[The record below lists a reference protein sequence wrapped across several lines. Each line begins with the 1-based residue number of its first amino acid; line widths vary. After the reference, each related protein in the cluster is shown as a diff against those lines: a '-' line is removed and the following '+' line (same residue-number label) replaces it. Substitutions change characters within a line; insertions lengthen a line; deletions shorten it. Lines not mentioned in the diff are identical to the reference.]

1 MKPRDIK
8 IIQSV
13 LEVIKEPIKV
23 TEIYHKAKELFEKG
37 EITNMFDC
45 GGETPHQSVS
55 SYIYTALNKGEELPF
70 LKAQEK
76 PVLIALKD
84 APKEPVLSA
93 EKISTPS
100 VKIAHERDL
109 HPFLTYMAINNENL
123 KCYTKTIFHEESS
136 KSIKG
141 MDRWLYPDMVGVRF
155 LHAEW
160 SNENLIAFSKKFD
173 TLPVKLVSFE
183 LKKEISVHNCRECY
197 FQAISNS
204 SWANEGYLVGHHVDT
219 HNLKLMDL
227 LKRLH
232 ASFGIGVI
240 DLRTN
245 EDKSAILLNAKY
257 KEKIDYTM
265 AQELSDKNKKF
276 SGFLKSVVDY
286 DPDFP
291 NRYKDEFDEVKKKE
305 ELYPITHNFL
315 FKNALSG
322 FVRAFQKP
330 QIKR

>member
-1 MKPRDIK
+1 MKPQDIE
-8 IIQSV
+8 IVQSV
-13 LEVIKEPIKV
+13 LEITGPINP
-23 TEIYHKAKELFEKG
+23 TEVYDKAKELFEKG
-37 EITNMFDC
+37 EITNMFDY
-45 GGETPHQSVS
+45 GGNTPDRSVS
-55 SYIYTALNKGEELPF
+55 ASIYTALNKGEEVPF

-76 PVLIALKD
+76 PVLIALKS
-84 APKEPVLSA
+84 AAKEPVLST
-93 EKISTPS
+93 EKISAPS
-100 VKIAHERDL
+100 VKIAHNKIMHERDL
-109 HPFLTYMAINNENL
+109 HPFLTYMAYYNENL
-123 KCYTKTIFHEESS
+123 KCYTKTIFHEESV
-136 KSIKG
+136 KSPKG

-155 LHAEW
+155 LHAEL

-183 LKKEISVHNCRECY
+183 LKKEISVNNCRECY

-204 SWANEGYLVGHHVDT
+204 SWANEGYLVGRHIDT
-219 HNLKLMDL
+219 HNPQLMDL

-240 DLRTN
+240 DLRTD

-257 KEKIDYTM
+257 KEKIDYTI
-265 AQELSDKNKKF
+265 AQELSDKNPKF

-305 ELYPITHNFL
+305 ELYPN
-315 FKNALSG
+315 S
-322 FVRAFQKP
+322 
-330 QIKR
+330 

>member
-1 MKPRDIK
+1 MKPRDIE

-13 LEVIKEPIKV
+13 LEIIKEPIKV

-37 EITNMFDC
+37 EIESMFDY
-45 GGETPHQSVS
+45 GGNTPNHSVS

-70 LKAQEK
+70 LKVQEK
-76 PVLIALKD
+76 PLLIALKD
-84 APKEPVLSA
+84 AAKEPISNALKSSA
-93 EKISTPS
+93 PCTKI
-100 VKIAHERDL
+100 VHERDL

-123 KCYTKTIFHEESS
+123 KCYTKTIFHEGSL
-136 KSIKG
+136 KSPKG

-155 LHAEW
+155 LHAEL

-183 LKKEISVHNCRECY
+183 LKKEISVNNCRECY

-204 SWANEGYLVGHHVDT
+204 SWANEGYLVGHHIDT
-219 HNLKLMDL
+219 HNPKLMDL

-240 DLRTN
+240 DLRTD

-257 KEKIDYTM
+257 KEKIDYTV
-265 AQELSDKNKKF
+265 ALELSEKNEEF

-286 DPDFP
+286 DP
-291 NRYKDEFDEVKKKE
+291 NHQHRYKDEFDEVKKKE
-305 ELYPITHNFL
+305 ELYPN
-315 FKNALSG
+315 S
-322 FVRAFQKP
+322 
-330 QIKR
+330 

>member
-1 MKPRDIK
+1 MKSRDIE
-8 IIQSV
+8 IVQSV
-13 LEVIKEPIKV
+13 LEMIKEPIKV
-23 TEIYHKAKELFEKG
+23 TLVYDKAKELFEEGKI
-37 EITNMFDC
+37 ENMFDC

-70 LKAQEK
+70 FKAREK
-76 PVLIALKD
+76 PTLIALKD
-84 APKEPVLSA
+84 ATKEPVLNAQKPSA
-93 EKISTPS
+93 PS

-155 LHAEW
+155 LHAEL

-183 LKKEISVHNCRECY
+183 LKKEISVNNCRECY

-204 SWANEGYLVGHHVDT
+204 SNEGYLVGRHIDT
-219 HNLKLMDL
+219 HNPQLMDL

-240 DLRTN
+240 DLRTD
-245 EDKSAILLNAKY
+245 EDKSTILLNAKY
-257 KEKIDYTM
+257 KEKIDYTV
-265 AQELSDKNKKF
+265 AQELSDKNEKF
-276 SGFLKSVVDY
+276 SGFLKSDY
-286 DPDFP
+286 DP
-291 NRYKDEFDEVKKKE
+291 NHQHRYKDEFDEIKKKE
-305 ELYPITHNFL
+305 ELYPNPS
-315 FKNALSG
+315 LS
-322 FVRAFQKP
+322 F
-330 QIKR
+330 

>member
-1 MKPRDIK
+1 MKPQDVEIV
-8 IIQSV
+8 QSV
-13 LEVIKEPIKV
+13 LEITGPINP
-23 TEIYHKAKELFEKG
+23 TEVYDKAKELFEKG
-37 EITNMFDC
+37 EITKMFDH
-45 GGETPHQSVS
+45 GGNTPHQSVS
-55 SYIYTALNKGEELPF
+55 ASIYTALNKGEELPF

-84 APKEPVLSA
+84 AAKEPVLNI
-93 EKISTPS
+93 EKISVPS
-100 VKIAHERDL
+100 AKIAHNKIMHERDL
-109 HPFLTYMAINNENL
+109 HPFLTYMAIHNENL
-123 KCYTKTIFHEESS
+123 KCYTKTIFHEESV
-136 KSIKG
+136 KSPKG

-155 LHAEW
+155 LHAEL

-183 LKKEISVHNCRECY
+183 LKKEISVNNCRECY

-204 SWANEGYLVGHHVDT
+204 SWANEGYLVGRHIDT
-219 HNLKLMDL
+219 HNPQLMDL

-240 DLRTN
+240 DLRVD

-257 KEKIDYTM
+257 KEKIDYTV
-265 AQELSDKNKKF
+265 ALELSEKNPKF

-305 ELYPITHNFL
+305 ELYPNPS
-315 FKNALSG
+315 LS
-322 FVRAFQKP
+322 F
-330 QIKR
+330 

>member
-1 MKPRDIK
+1 MKPQDIE
-8 IIQSV
+8 IVQSV
-13 LEVIKEPIKV
+13 LEITGPISP
-23 TEIYHKAKELFEKG
+23 TEVYDKAKELFEKG
-37 EITNMFDC
+37 EITKMFDH
-45 GGETPHQSVS
+45 GGNTPHQSVS
-55 SYIYTALNKGEELPF
+55 TFIYTALNKGEELPF
-70 LKAQEK
+70 LKVQEK

-84 APKEPVLSA
+84 AAKEPGLNIEKPGVPSA
-93 EKISTPS
+93 
-100 VKIAHERDL
+100 KIAHNKIMHERDL
-109 HPFLTYMAINNENL
+109 HPFLTYMVYYNENL
-123 KCYTKTIFHEESS
+123 KCYTKTIFHEESV
-136 KSIKG
+136 KSPKG

-155 LHAEW
+155 LHAEL

-183 LKKEISVHNCRECY
+183 LKKEISVNNCRECY

-204 SWANEGYLVGHHVDT
+204 SWANEGYLVGRHIDT
-219 HNLKLMDL
+219 HNPQLMDL

-240 DLRTN
+240 DLRTD

-257 KEKIDYTM
+257 KEKIDYTV
-265 AQELSDKNKKF
+265 ALELSDKNPKF

-305 ELYPITHNFL
+305 ELYPNSS
-315 FKNALSG
+315 LS
-322 FVRAFQKP
+322 F
-330 QIKR
+330 

>member
-1 MKPRDIK
+1 MKPRDIE
-8 IIQSV
+8 IVQSV
-13 LEVIKEPIKV
+13 LEITGPIKV
-23 TEIYHKAKELFEKG
+23 TLVYDKAKELFEKG
-37 EITNMFDC
+37 KIENMFDC

-55 SYIYTALNKGEELPF
+55 SSIYTALNKGEELPF
-70 LKAQEK
+70 KKAQEK
-76 PVLIALKD
+76 PTLITLKS
-84 APKEPVLSA
+84 AAKELGLNA
-93 EKISTPS
+93 QKISVPS
-100 VKIAHERDL
+100 AKIAHERDL
-109 HPFLTYMAINNENL
+109 HPFLTYMAIHNENL
-123 KCYTKTIFHEESS
+123 KCYTKTIFHEESV
-136 KSIKG
+136 KSPKG

-155 LHAEW
+155 LHAEL

-204 SWANEGYLVGHHVDT
+204 SWANEGYLVGRHIDT
-219 HNLKLMDL
+219 HNPQLMDL

-257 KEKIDYTM
+257 KEKIDYTV
-265 AQELSDKNKKF
+265 ASELSAKNEKF

-286 DPDFP
+286 DP
-291 NRYKDEFDEVKKKE
+291 NHQHRYKDEFDEVKKKE
-305 ELYPITHNFL
+305 ELYPNPS
-315 FKNALSG
+315 LS
-322 FVRAFQKP
+322 F
-330 QIKR
+330 

>member
-1 MKPRDIK
+1 MKPQDVEIV
-8 IIQSV
+8 QSV
-13 LEVIKEPIKV
+13 LEAIKEPIKV
-23 TEIYHKAKELFEKG
+23 TEIYYKAKELFEKD
-37 EITNMFDC
+37 EIESMFDC
-45 GGETPHQSVS
+45 GGKTPHQSVS
-55 SYIYTALNKGEELPF
+55 ASIYTALNKGEELPF
-70 LKAQEK
+70 KKVQEK
-76 PVLIALKD
+76 PTLIALKD
-84 APKEPVLSA
+84 AAKELGLNA
-93 EKISTPS
+93 QKPS

-136 KSIKG
+136 KSPKG

-204 SWANEGYLVGHHVDT
+204 SWANEGYLVGRHVDT

-240 DLRTN
+240 DLRTD

-257 KEKIDYTM
+257 KEKIDYTV
-265 AQELSDKNKKF
+265 ASELSAKNEKF

-286 DPDFP
+286 DPNHP
-291 NRYKDEFDEVKKKE
+291 QRYKDEFD
-305 ELYPITHNFL
+305 
-315 FKNALSG
+315 
-322 FVRAFQKP
+322 
-330 QIKR
+330 

>member
-1 MKPRDIK
+1 MKPRDIE

-13 LEVIKEPIKV
+13 LEIIKEPIKV
-23 TEIYHKAKELFEKG
+23 TEIYDKAKELFEKG
-37 EITNMFDC
+37 EIENMFDC
-45 GGETPHQSVS
+45 GGKTPHQSVS
-55 SYIYTALNKGEELPF
+55 SYIYTALSKGEELPF
-70 LKAQEK
+70 KKAREK
-76 PVLIALKD
+76 PTLIALKD
-84 APKEPVLSA
+84 AAKELDLNA
-93 EKISTPS
+93 QKPS
-100 VKIAHERDL
+100 VPSTKIAHERDL

-136 KSIKG
+136 KSPKG

-204 SWANEGYLVGHHVDT
+204 SNEGYLVGRHIDT
-219 HNLKLMDL
+219 HNPQLMDL

-240 DLRTN
+240 DLRVDEN
-245 EDKSAILLNAKY
+245 KSTILLNAKY
-257 KEKIDYTM
+257 KEKIDYTV
-265 AQELSDKNKKF
+265 ASELSAKNEKF

-286 DPDFP
+286 DPNHP
-291 NRYKDEFDEVKKKE
+291 QRYKDEFDEVKKKE
-305 ELYPITHNFL
+305 ELYPNPS
-315 FKNALSG
+315 LS
-322 FVRAFQKP
+322 F
-330 QIKR
+330 

>member
-1 MKPRDIK
+1 MKPQDIE

-13 LEVIKEPIKV
+13 LEAIKEPIKV
-23 TEIYHKAKELFEKG
+23 TEIYDKAKELFEKG
-37 EITNMFDC
+37 EITNMFDY
-45 GGETPHQSVS
+45 GGNTPHQSVNAF
-55 SYIYTALNKGEELPF
+55 IYTALNKGEELPF
-70 LKAQEK
+70 LKVQEK
-76 PVLIALKD
+76 PALIALKG
-84 APKEPVLSA
+84 AAKEPVFINAQKPSA
-93 EKISTPS
+93 PC
-100 VKIAHERDL
+100 VKIVHERDL

-136 KSIKG
+136 KSPKG

-155 LHAEW
+155 LHAEL

-183 LKKEISVHNCRECY
+183 LKKEISVNNCRECY

-204 SWANEGYLVGHHVDT
+204 SWANEGYLVGHHIDT
-219 HNLKLMDL
+219 HNPQLMDL

-240 DLRTN
+240 DLRTD

-265 AQELSDKNKKF
+265 AQELSAKNEKF

-305 ELYPITHNFL
+305 ELYPNPS
-315 FKNALSG
+315 LS
-322 FVRAFQKP
+322 F
-330 QIKR
+330 

>member
-1 MKPRDIK
+1 MKPQDIE
-8 IIQSV
+8 IVQSV
-13 LEVIKEPIKV
+13 LEITGPISP
-23 TEIYHKAKELFEKG
+23 TEVYDKAKELFEKG
-37 EITNMFDC
+37 EIENMFDY
-45 GGETPHQSVS
+45 GGKTPHQSVS
-55 SYIYTALNKGEELPF
+55 AFIYTALNKGEELPF

-76 PVLIALKD
+76 PVLIALKSTMN
-84 APKEPVLSA
+84 EPVLSA
-93 EKISTPS
+93 EKISAPNA
-100 VKIAHERDL
+100 KIMHERDL

-123 KCYTKTIFHEESS
+123 KCYTKTIFHEESL
-136 KSIKG
+136 KSPKG

-155 LHAEW
+155 LHAEL

-183 LKKEISVHNCRECY
+183 LKKEISVNNCRECY

-204 SWANEGYLVGHHVDT
+204 SWANEGYLVGRHIDT
-219 HNLKLMDL
+219 HNPQLMDL

-240 DLRTN
+240 DLRTD

-257 KEKIDYTM
+257 KEKIDYTV
-265 AQELSDKNKKF
+265 ALELSDKNPKF

-305 ELYPITHNFL
+305 ELYPNPS
-315 FKNALSG
+315 LS
-322 FVRAFQKP
+322 F
-330 QIKR
+330 

>member
-1 MKPRDIK
+1 MKPQDIE

-13 LEVIKEPIKV
+13 LEITGPISP
-23 TEIYHKAKELFEKG
+23 TEVYDKAKELFEKG
-37 EITNMFDC
+37 EITKMFDC
-45 GGETPHQSVS
+45 GGKTPHQSVS
-55 SYIYTALNKGEELPF
+55 AFIYTALNKGEELPF
-70 LKAQEK
+70 KKAQEK
-76 PVLIALKD
+76 PVLIALKGAANELGLNAQKPS
-84 APKEPVLSA
+84 APSA
-93 EKISTPS
+93 PSAKIM
-100 VKIAHERDL
+100 HERDL
-109 HPFLTYMAINNENL
+109 HPFLTYMAYYNENL

-136 KSIKG
+136 KSPKG

-155 LHAEW
+155 LHAEL

-204 SWANEGYLVGHHVDT
+204 SWANEGYLVGRHIDT
-219 HNLKLMDL
+219 HNPQLMDL

-240 DLRTN
+240 DLRTD

-265 AQELSDKNKKF
+265 AQELSEKNPKF

-286 DPDFP
+286 DP
-291 NRYKDEFDEVKKKE
+291 NHQHRYKDEFDEVKKKE
-305 ELYPITHNFL
+305 ELYPNPS
-315 FKNALSG
+315 LS
-322 FVRAFQKP
+322 F
-330 QIKR
+330 

>member
-1 MKPRDIK
+1 MKPRDIG

-13 LEVIKEPIKV
+13 LEITGPIKV

-55 SYIYTALNKGEELPF
+55 SSIYTALNKGEELPF
-70 LKAQEK
+70 KKVQEN
-76 PVLIALKD
+76 PTLIALKG
-84 APKEPVLSA
+84 AAKEPVLNA
-93 EKISTPS
+93 QKPS

-123 KCYTKTIFHEESS
+123 KCYTKTIFHEESL
-136 KSIKG
+136 KSPKG

-204 SWANEGYLVGHHVDT
+204 SWANEGYLVGRHIDT
-219 HNLKLMDL
+219 HNPQLMDL

-240 DLRTN
+240 DLRTD

-257 KEKIDYTM
+257 KEKIDYTV
-265 AQELSDKNKKF
+265 ASELSAKNEKF

-286 DPDFP
+286 DPKTQH
-291 NRYKDEFDEVKKKE
+291 RYKDEFDEVKKKE
-305 ELYPITHNFL
+305 KLYPNPS
-315 FKNALSG
+315 LS
-322 FVRAFQKP
+322 F
-330 QIKR
+330 

>member
-1 MKPRDIK
+1 MKPRDIG

-13 LEVIKEPIKV
+13 LEAIKEPIKV
-23 TEIYHKAKELFEKG
+23 TEIYDKAKELFEESKI
-37 EITNMFDC
+37 ENMFDY
-45 GGETPHQSVS
+45 GGNTPDQSVS
-55 SYIYTALNKGEELPF
+55 ASIYTALNKGEELPF
-70 LKAQEK
+70 YKVQEK
-76 PVLIALKD
+76 PVLIALKG
-84 APKEPVLSA
+84 AAKELVLNTQKPSA
-93 EKISTPS
+93 PS

-141 MDRWLYPDMVGVRF
+141 MDRWLYPDMVGARF
-155 LHAEW
+155 LHAEL

-173 TLPVKLVSFE
+173 TLPIKLVSFE

-204 SWANEGYLVGHHVDT
+204 SWANEGYLVGHHINT
-219 HNLKLMDL
+219 HDLKLMDL

-240 DLRTN
+240 DLKTD

-257 KEKIDYTM
+257 KEKIDYTV
-265 AQELSDKNKKF
+265 ASELSEKNEKF
-276 SGFLKSVVDY
+276 STFLKSVVDY
-286 DPDFP
+286 DP
-291 NRYKDEFDEVKKKE
+291 NHQHRYKDEFDEVKKKE
-305 ELYPITHNFL
+305 ELYPNPS
-315 FKNALSG
+315 LS
-322 FVRAFQKP
+322 F
-330 QIKR
+330 

>member
-1 MKPRDIK
+1 MKPQDIE

-13 LEVIKEPIKV
+13 LEAIKEPIKV
-23 TEIYHKAKELFEKG
+23 TEIYDKAKELFEKG
-37 EITNMFDC
+37 EIENMFDY
-45 GGETPHQSVS
+45 GGETPDQTAS

-70 LKAQEK
+70 CKVQEK
-76 PVLIALKD
+76 PVLIALKG
-84 APKEPVLSA
+84 AAKELVLNAQKPSA
-93 EKISTPS
+93 PS
-100 VKIAHERDL
+100 VKIAHERGL

-141 MDRWLYPDMVGVRF
+141 TDRWLYPDMVGVRF
-155 LHAEW
+155 LHAEL

-183 LKKEISVHNCRECY
+183 LKREISVNNCRECY

-204 SWANEGYLVGHHVDT
+204 SWANEGYLVGRHIDT
-219 HNLKLMDL
+219 HNPKLMDL

-240 DLRTN
+240 DLRTD

-257 KEKIDYTM
+257 KEKIDYTV
-265 AQELSDKNKKF
+265 ALELSEKNKKF

-291 NRYKDEFDEVKKKE
+291 NRYKDEFDEIKKKE
-305 ELYPITHNFL
+305 ELYPN
-315 FKNALSG
+315 S
-322 FVRAFQKP
+322 
-330 QIKR
+330 

>member
-1 MKPRDIK
+1 MKPQDIE

-13 LEVIKEPIKV
+13 LEITGPISP
-23 TEIYHKAKELFEKG
+23 TEVYDKAKELFEKG
-37 EITNMFDC
+37 EITKMFDY
-45 GGETPHQSVS
+45 GGNTPDRSVS
-55 SYIYTALNKGEELPF
+55 ASIYTALNKGEELPF
-70 LKAQEK
+70 FKVQEK
-76 PVLIALKD
+76 PALIALKSV
-84 APKEPVLSA
+84 AKEPVLNM
-93 EKISTPS
+93 EKPSTPS
-100 VKIAHERDL
+100 AKIMHERDL
-109 HPFLTYMAINNENL
+109 HPFLTYMAIHNENL
-123 KCYTKTIFHEESS
+123 KCYTKTIFHEESL

-155 LHAEW
+155 LHAEL

-183 LKKEISVHNCRECY
+183 LKKEISVNNCRECY

-204 SWANEGYLVGHHVDT
+204 SNEGYLVGRHIDT
-219 HNLKLMDL
+219 HNPQLMDL

-240 DLRTN
+240 DLRVD

-257 KEKIDYTM
+257 KEKIDYTV
-265 AQELSDKNKKF
+265 ALELSDKNEKF

-305 ELYPITHNFL
+305 ELYPNSS
-315 FKNALSG
+315 LS
-322 FVRAFQKP
+322 F
-330 QIKR
+330 

>member
-1 MKPRDIK
+1 MKPQDVEIV
-8 IIQSV
+8 QSV
-13 LEVIKEPIKV
+13 LEITGPISP
-23 TEIYHKAKELFEKG
+23 TEVYDKAKELFEKG
-37 EITNMFDC
+37 EITNMFDYR
-45 GGETPHQSVS
+45 GNTPDRSVS
-55 SYIYTALNKGEELPF
+55 AFIYTALNKGEELPF

-76 PVLIALKD
+76 PVLIALKGV
-84 APKEPVLSA
+84 AKEPVLNA
-93 EKISTPS
+93 EKISAPS
-100 VKIAHERDL
+100 AKIMHERDL
-109 HPFLTYMAINNENL
+109 HPFLTYMAYYNENL
-123 KCYTKTIFHEESS
+123 KCYTKTIFHEESV
-136 KSIKG
+136 KSPKG

-155 LHAEW
+155 LHAEL

-183 LKKEISVHNCRECY
+183 LKKEISVNNCRECY

-204 SWANEGYLVGHHVDT
+204 SWANEGYLVGRHIDT
-219 HNLKLMDL
+219 HNPQLMDL

-240 DLRTN
+240 DLRTD

-257 KEKIDYTM
+257 KEKIDYTV
-265 AQELSDKNKKF
+265 ALELSEKNPKF

-305 ELYPITHNFL
+305 ELYPNSS
-315 FKNALSG
+315 LS
-322 FVRAFQKP
+322 F
-330 QIKR
+330 

>member
-1 MKPRDIK
+1 MKPRDIG
-8 IIQSV
+8 IVQSV
-13 LEVIKEPIKV
+13 LEITGPIKV
-23 TEIYHKAKELFEKG
+23 TLVYDKAKELFEKG
-37 EITNMFDC
+37 EITKMFDY
-45 GGETPHQSVS
+45 GGNTPHQSVS
-55 SYIYTALNKGEELPF
+55 AFIYTALNKGEELPF
-70 LKAQEK
+70 FKVQEK
-76 PVLIALKD
+76 PALIALKGV
-84 APKEPVLSA
+84 AKEPVLSA
-93 EKISTPS
+93 PS

-136 KSIKG
+136 KSPKG

-155 LHAEW
+155 LHAEL

-183 LKKEISVHNCRECY
+183 LKKEISVNNCRECY

-204 SWANEGYLVGHHVDT
+204 SWANEGYLVGRHIDT
-219 HNLKLMDL
+219 HNPQLMDL

-257 KEKIDYTM
+257 KEKIDYTV
-265 AQELSDKNKKF
+265 ALELSGKNEKF

-305 ELYPITHNFL
+305 ELYPNPS
-315 FKNALSG
+315 LS
-322 FVRAFQKP
+322 F
-330 QIKR
+330 